1 MAAGNSS
8 RFGCVLVLLVVL
20 GAGWLVRDTI
30 AGWLAGVEFGTG
42 SAPSERLAASA
53 EAKTDRMVRDG
64 VRSPVRFSEAELQSL
79 LTFRAAPSLPQ
90 GIEEP
95 RVDIQDSTIVLSALV
110 RVDDLKEVDLPEAL
124 RSMMADTSRVTMSLL
139 PSVDRPGWLTLQ
151 MRNLQIGRFVVPTFM
166 LPMIVEG
173 MALEGLRT
181 SGGAFIAPLP
191 GEVAN
196 IRIDGDDVVIEPA
209 ADDAEEVTSVEASLT
224 ASVSM
229 SRR

>member
-1 MAAGNSS
+1 MAAGKSS
-8 RFGCVLVLLVVL
+8 RFGCVLVLLVLL

-42 SAPSERLAASA
+42 SAPSERLADAA
-53 EAKTDRMVRDG
+53 EDKIDRMVRDG

-79 LTFRAAPSLPQ
+79 LTFRAAPSLPH

-95 RVDIQDSTIVLSALV
+95 QVDIQDSTIVLSALV
-110 RVDDLKEVDLPEAL
+110 RVDDLKEVSLPDAL
-124 RSMMADTSRVTMSLL
+124 RGMMADTTRVTMSLL

-151 MRNLQIGRFVVPTFM
+151 MRNLQIGVFVVPTFM
-166 LPMIVEG
+166 LPMVVEG
-173 MALEGLRT
+173 IALEGLRT

-196 IRIDGDDVVIEPA
+196 IRLDDDGVVIEPA
-209 ADDAEEVTSVEASLT
+209 DGAEEVTSVEASLT
-224 ASVSM
+224 A
-229 SRR
+229 